1 MIRPSSKEKVIR
13 VAGLMAGDFL
23 LAWAALAIAVYIRRN
38 VPLAFTKSL
47 LPSTNI
53 RLDALTVCFFGG
65 SLLMA
70 FGLSGFYRRRPLP
83 HERPLIVTA
92 LLIQVAIL
100 AIGGA
105 FDQRLLPRTI
115 LLGVLAIEW
124 VALPAW
130 RRFVR
135 IGLPIRP
142 RETILV
148 GDAAQVRAAV
158 AGLEAVS
165 DRRIRIAGWTGPP
178 NRTMGQTMDE
188 TLSIPNIGLTSS
200 PDVRVLL
207 REIEEVIFVN
217 PEASPRERLE
227 LLQIRGPRG
236 YLLLAS
242 HADALLTSS
251 MLGWVGDQPLI
262 EIAVGC
268 GFGLRAVVKRT
279 MDIVI
284 GALLVIV
291 AAPFALIAAAAIW
304 LNDRGAVLIRQPRIG
319 LGGVTFPM
327 WKFRSMHV
335 PHDGSTDGDGV
346 TRIGGFLRRYR
357 IDELPQLLNI
367 IAGDMSLVGP
377 RPERPEIVAQ
387 ILSVLPEFELRS
399 LVRPGLA
406 GLAQVS
412 AERDSRPE
420 VKLRYDLTYMCDWSV
435 QLDLRLLFSS
445 VSASLSGSGL

>member
-1 MIRPSSKEKVIR
+1 MIRPSSKENVVR
-13 VAGLMAGDFL
+13 VAGVMAGDFL

-38 VPLAFTKSL
+38 VPLAFTRSL
-47 LPSTNI
+47 LPPTNI

-65 SLLMA
+65 SLLIA
-70 FGLSGFYRRRPLP
+70 FGLSGFYRRRALP

-105 FDQRLLPRTI
+105 FDERLLPRTI
-115 LLGVLAIEW
+115 LIGVLAIEW
-124 VALPAW
+124 LALPAW
-130 RRFVR
+130 RRFIR
-135 IGLPIRP
+135 IALPIRP

-148 GDAAQVRAAV
+148 GDAAQVRAAL
-158 AGLEAVS
+158 AGLDAAS
-165 DRRIRIAGWTGPP
+165 DRRIRVAGWAGLP
-178 NRTMGQTMDE
+178 NQTMDA
-188 TLSIPNIGLTSS
+188 TLSIPNIGLTSH

-268 GFGLRAVVKRT
+268 GYGLRAVVKRI
-279 MDIVI
+279 MDIAI
-284 GALLVIV
+284 GSLLIIV
-291 AAPFALIAAAAIW
+291 AAPFAILAAAAIW
-304 LNDRGAVLIRQPRIG
+304 LNDHGAVLIRQPRVG

-335 PHDGSTDGDGV
+335 PHEGRVDGEGV

-367 IAGDMSLVGP
+367 ITGDMSLVGP

-420 VKLRYDLTYMCDWSV
+420 VKLRYDLTYMCDWSL
-435 QLDLRLLFSS
+435 QLDLRLLLSS

>member
-1 MIRPSSKEKVIR
+1 
-13 VAGLMAGDFL
+13 
-23 LAWAALAIAVYIRRN
+23 
-38 VPLAFTKSL
+38 
-47 LPSTNI
+47 
-53 RLDALTVCFFGG
+53 
-65 SLLMA
+65 
-70 FGLSGFYRRRPLP
+70 LSGFYRRRVLP

-124 VALPAW
+124 LSIPAW
-130 RRFVR
+130 HTFVR
-135 IGLPIRP
+135 TAMQIRR

-148 GDAAQVRAAV
+148 GDAAQVRAAI
-158 AGLEAVS
+158 AGLDAAA
-165 DRRIRIAGWTGPP
+165 DRRIRIAGWAGPP
-178 NRTMGQTMDE
+178 DRTIGQ
-188 TLSIPNIGLTSS
+188 TLSIPNIGLPSN
-200 PDVRVLL
+200 PDVRLLL

-268 GFGLRAVVKRT
+268 GYGLRGVVKRI

-284 GALLVIV
+284 GSLLVII
-291 AAPFALIAAAAIW
+291 AAPFALVAAAAIW
-304 LNDRGAVLIRQPRIG
+304 LNDHGPVIIRQPRVG

-335 PHDGSTDGDGV
+335 PHEGRIDGDGV
-346 TRIGGFLRRYR
+346 TRIGWFLRRYR

-367 IAGDMSLVGP
+367 VAGDMSLVGP

-412 AERDSRPE
+412 AERNSRPE